1 MTSPVRAVRIHRHG
15 GTEVLSVEEA
25 PEPRPGPLDALVRV
39 HACALNHLDV
49 WVRQGIP
56 GIAIPLPHTLGS
68 DIAGRVVAVGKG
80 VTGVELGSD
89 VIVAPGLS
97 CGLCH
102 ACLAG
107 ADNLCLSFSILG
119 YQVPGGY
126 AELVSVPAINL
137 MPKPAR
143 LSFEEA
149 ASVPFVFQTAWHM
162 LVERAQVRPGEDVLV
177 QAAGSGVGIAAVQIA
192 KLLGANV
199 IATASTEAKLKKAR
213 QLGADHTV
221 NYAKKDF
228 YAEVKRITGKKGV
241 EVVLEHIGGRTFEES
256 MLCLAR
262 NGRLV
267 TCGATAGGAVTVDL
281 RYVFTRQLTITGSNM
296 GSKGELLSL
305 LPHLESGRLK
315 PVVDRVLPLAE
326 AAQAHR
332 LMMDRA
338 GFGKLV
344 LKVAD

>member
-1 MTSPVRAVRIHRHG
+1 VRAVRIHRHG
-15 GTEVLSVEEA
+15 GVDVLSHETA
-25 PEPRPGPLDALVRV
+25 PDPRPGPLDVLVRV

-68 DIAGRVVAVGKG
+68 DIAGTIAAVGKG
-80 VTGVELGSD
+80 VRGLATGQPVMVS
-89 VIVAPGLS
+89 PGLS
-97 CGLCH
+97 CGICQ
-102 ACLAG
+102 ACVAG
-107 ADNLCLSFSILG
+107 LDNLCLSYSILG

-126 AELVSVPAINL
+126 AELVRVPAVNVI
-137 MPKPAR
+137 PKPER

-149 ASVPFVFQTAWHM
+149 ASIPLVFLTAWHM
-162 LVERAQVRPGEDVLV
+162 LVARAQLRPGEDVLV

-192 KLLGANV
+192 KLLGARV

-213 QLGADHTV
+213 QLGADETI
-221 NYAKKDF
+221 NYTKKDF

-241 EVVLEHIGGRTFEES
+241 EVVFEHIGGRTFEES
-256 MLCLAR
+256 LLCLAR

-281 RYVFTRQLTITGSNM
+281 RYLLTRQLSITGSNM

-305 LPHLESGRLK
+305 LPHLASGRLR
-315 PVVDRVLPLAE
+315 PVVDRVLPLSQ

-344 LKVAD
+344 LKVAE

>member
-1 MTSPVRAVRIHRHG
+1 MRAVRIHRHG
-15 GTEVLSVEEA
+15 GIEVLSHEEA
-25 PEPRPGPLDALVRV
+25 PEPRPGPLEALVRV
-39 HACALNHLDV
+39 RACALNHLDV
-49 WVRQGIP
+49 HVRQGIP

-68 DIAGRVVAVGKG
+68 DISGTVAAVGRG
-80 VTGVELGSD
+80 VAGVSVGQEVL
-89 VIVAPGLS
+89 VAPGIS
-97 CGLCH
+97 CGLCA
-102 ACLAG
+102 ACIAG
-107 ADNLCLSFSILG
+107 QDNLCLQFSILG

-126 AELVSVPAINL
+126 AELVRVPAVNL
-137 MPKPAR
+137 CPKPSR

-149 ASVPFVFQTAWHM
+149 ASIPFVFQTAWHM
-162 LVERAQVRPGEDVLV
+162 LVSRAQVRPGEDVLV
-177 QAAGSGVGIAAVQIA
+177 QAGGSGVGIAAIQIA

-213 QLGADHTV
+213 QLGADHAI

-228 YAEVKRITGKKGV
+228 YAEVKRITNKKGV
-241 EVVLEHIGGRTFEES
+241 EVVIEHIGGRTFEES
-256 MLCLAR
+256 MLCLAKD
-262 NGRLV
+262 GRLI

-281 RYVFTRQLTITGSNM
+281 RYVFTRQLTISGSNM

-305 LPHLESGRLK
+305 LPHFETGRLK
-315 PVVDRVLPLAE
+315 PVVDRVLPLEE

-344 LKVAD
+344 LKVD